1 MQVLFM
7 VIFYY
12 QFSDWMVSTNEYL
25 MITVSEDITYFGATS
40 DRAQLLVINVEFKS
54 IIFRPLSVSLLCNI
68 LLDSSL

>member
-7 VIFYY
+7 GIFYY

-40 DRAQLLVINVEFKS
+40 DTAQLLVINVEFKS
-54 IIFRPLSVSLLCNI
+54 IIFRPLSVSFLCNI

>member
-7 VIFYY
+7 GIFYY

-25 MITVSEDITYFGATS
+25 MITVSEDITYFDATS
-40 DRAQLLVINVEFKS
+40 DTAQLLVINVEFKS